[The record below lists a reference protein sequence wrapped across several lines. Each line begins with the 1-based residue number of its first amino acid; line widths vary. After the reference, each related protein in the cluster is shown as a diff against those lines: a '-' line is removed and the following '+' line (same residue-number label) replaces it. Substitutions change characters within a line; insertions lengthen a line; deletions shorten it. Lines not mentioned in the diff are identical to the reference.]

1 MNFHSDQDFMFFFFF
16 LVISFVQETL
26 DKKVHVALRDIWSSG
41 SMNTSLKW
49 CFFPLSN
56 FIDVSRF
63 SASLITNF
71 SNKQYVL

>member
-1 MNFHSDQDFMFFFFF
+1 MNFHSGSGFYIFAFSI
-16 LVISFVQETL
+16 ISFVQETL

-41 SMNTSLKW
+41 STNTSLKW

-56 FIDVSRF
+56 FIDVSQF
-63 SASLITNF
+63 SGSLITNF